1 MNSQTLFA
9 AGSILLGLAFGG
21 CSSVQDRID
30 RDPAAYAR
38 SSREDQARI
47 RDGKVVV
54 GFTREQVRL
63 ALGDPSGVTTRTT
76 ADGTQEVWSYH
87 EKGPKFGF
95 GVGVGVGG
103 GGSGV
108 SGGVGVGT
116 GDRIDEPRMRVI
128 FSGDRV
134 VSVEQRASAK

>member
-1 MNSQTLFA
+1 MLF
-9 AGSILLGLAFGG
+9 LLAFGG

-38 SSREDQARI
+38 SSREDQALI

-63 ALGDPSGVTTRTT
+63 ALGDPSGVATRTT
-76 ADGTQEVWSYH
+76 ADGVQEVWSYH
-87 EKGPKFGF
+87 DKGPKFGF
-95 GVGVGVGG
+95 GVGVGVGS
-103 GGSGV
+103 GGSGM

-116 GDRIDEPRMRVI
+116 GDRSDEPKMRVV
-128 FSGDRV
+128 FNGDRV
-134 VSVEQRASAK
+134 VSVEQRGNAK